1 VVDAGY
7 RWEKDVAQP
16 EFASAGAIPPVA
28 NTSEDAASRANRTVR
43 VDHIG
48 MYSWTA
54 GERARM

>member
-1 VVDAGY
+1 M
-7 RWEKDVAQP
+7 
-16 EFASAGAIPPVA
+16 PPVA

-54 GERARM
+54 GEHARMERSPDCERLIARIYP